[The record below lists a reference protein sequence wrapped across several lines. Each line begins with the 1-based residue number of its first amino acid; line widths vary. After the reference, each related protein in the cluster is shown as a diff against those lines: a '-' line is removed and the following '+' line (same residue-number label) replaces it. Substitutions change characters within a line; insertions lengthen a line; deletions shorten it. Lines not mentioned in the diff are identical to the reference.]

1 MIPVGTKLP
10 RVIPASAPAALAL
23 FAALVVWNGP
33 AAAQGKLDAHYDVT
47 LAGIPVGTGTWAVE
61 ILDDQYTAAAA
72 GGTTGL
78 LKAFARGTGS
88 GASQGRVVNGA
99 LVPATYT
106 ATIASSKKS
115 ETIRMS
121 LAGGNVKDFVI
132 EPTPPV
138 DAKRIPVADA
148 HKHGVFDPMTAT
160 LLRVPGTA
168 DPLGPEACHATT
180 GIFDGRMRY
189 DLRLAFKRME
199 TVKSG
204 KGYHGPAVVCGIY
217 FTPIS
222 GYIPDR
228 VAIKY
233 LAAQHDMEVW
243 LAPIAGTRVL
253 APYRLTIP
261 TPLGTGKLEATQ
273 FITTA
278 LPPKTVAK
286 TQ

>member
-1 MIPVGTKLP
+1 LTLL
-10 RVIPASAPAALAL
+10 AALA
-23 FAALVVWNGP
+23 VWNGP

-72 GGTTGL
+72 GGTVGL

-138 DAKRIPVADA
+138 DAKRIPVTDA
-148 HKHGVFDPMTAT
+148 HKRGVFDPMSAT
-160 LLRVPGTA
+160 LLHVPGTA

-204 KGYHGPAVVCGIY
+204 KGYHGPVVVCGIY
-217 FTPIS
+217 FTPVS

-233 LAAQHDMEVW
+233 LAAQRDMEVW

-273 FITTA
+273 FVTTA
-278 LPPKTVAK
+278 LPPRTAAR

>member
-1 MIPVGTKLP
+1 M
-10 RVIPASAPAALAL
+10 PASVRTTAGASLVL
-23 FAALVVWNGP
+23 FAATLALTSP
-33 AAAQGKLDAHYDVT
+33 AAAQGKLEAHYDVT
-47 LAGIPVGTGTWAVE
+47 LAGILVGTGAWTIEVF
-61 ILDDQYTAAAA
+61 DDQYSAAAN

-78 LKAFARGTGS
+78 LKALAHGTGT
-88 GASQGRVVNGA
+88 GAAQGRVVNGA
-99 LVPATYT
+99 LVPTNYT
-106 ATIASSKKS
+106 ATISSSKKS

-138 DAKRIPVADA
+138 DAKRIPVTDA
-148 HKHGVFDPMTAT
+148 HKRGVFDPMSAT
-160 LLRVPGTA
+160 LQRVPGNA
-168 DPLGPEACHATT
+168 DPLGPGACHATT

-189 DLRLAFKRME
+189 DLRLDFKRIE
-199 TVKSG
+199 TVKSE
-204 KGYHGPAVVCGIY
+204 KGYHGPVVVCSIY
-217 FTPIS
+217 FSPIS
-222 GYIPDR
+222 GYVPDR
-228 VAIKY
+228 FAIKY
-233 LAAQHDMEVW
+233 LAAQRTMEVW

-278 LPPKTVAK
+278 VPPRTAAK

>member
-1 MIPVGTKLP
+1 M
-10 RVIPASAPAALAL
+10 PASVRAAAGASLVL
-23 FAALVVWNGP
+23 FAATLALTGP
-33 AAAQGKLDAHYDVT
+33 AAAQGKVEAHYDVT
-47 LAGIPVGTGTWAVE
+47 LAGILVGTGAWTIEVF
-61 ILDDQYTAAAA
+61 DDQYSAAAN
-72 GGTTGL
+72 GSTTGL
-78 LKAFARGTGS
+78 LKTFAHGTGT

-99 LVPATYT
+99 LVPANYT
-106 ATIASSKKS
+106 ATISSSKKS

-138 DAKRIPVADA
+138 DAKRIPVIDA
-148 HKHGVFDPMTAT
+148 HKRGVFDPMSAT
-160 LLRVPGTA
+160 LLRVPGNA

-189 DLRLAFKRME
+189 DLRLDFKRIE
-199 TVKSG
+199 TVKSK
-204 KGYHGPAVVCGIY
+204 KGYHGPAVVCSIY
-217 FTPIS
+217 FSPIS
-222 GYIPDR
+222 GYVPDR
-228 VAIKY
+228 YAIKY
-233 LAAQHDMEVW
+233 LAAQRNMEVW

-278 LPPKTVAK
+278 VPPRTAAK

>member
-1 MIPVGTKLP
+1 L
-10 RVIPASAPAALAL
+10 AFSLAL

-88 GASQGRVVNGA
+88 GAAQGRVVNGA

-204 KGYHGPAVVCGIY
+204 KGYHGPVVVCGIY

-243 LAPIAGTRVL
+243 LAPISGTRVL

-278 LPPKTVAK
+278 LPPKAVAK